1 MVIYALQAWLQR
13 GRKSQENDSLLM
25 DLSADL
31 LLRIL
36 QFLSTKRSFE
46 ALGAGKLKISY
57 QH

>member
-46 ALGAGKLKISY
+46 ALGAGKL
-57 QH
+57 